1 MRPAPPSYTLL
12 LCLLLLAS
20 SLASVGC
27 SSRRPLAW
35 NTYGSIGWGSADA
48 EQAVPGINQ
57 AMVKWYMRDKQLI
70 YVVWTDL
77 SGGGDTRAS
86 LGSSSSKLK
95 IHHQAHLESSD
106 GASFEFEYTL
116 DTNNNDSS
124 NAGAVKIDGIDYEL
138 KNGALV
144 LVSTQRN
151 KVKAKQLDLDP
162 TVIDCIRNKSQSA
175 ESLRKAMKALAN
187 EHSEIREFFQ
197 SAENDE

>member
-1 MRPAPPSYTLL
+1 MRPAPPSYTLF
-12 LCLLLLAS
+12 LCLILLG
-20 SLASVGC
+20 SLALVGC
-27 SSRRPLAW
+27 SSRLASHTV
-35 NTYGSIGWGSADA
+35 TYGSTGWGSADA
-48 EQAVPGINQ
+48 EQAVPGIDQ

-77 SGGGDTRAS
+77 SGANS
-86 LGSSSSKLK
+86 SSGSSGDESAGVV
-95 IHHQAHLESSD
+95 HHQAHLESSD
-106 GASFEFEYTL
+106 GGSFEFEYTL

-124 NAGAVKIDGIDYEL
+124 NTGAVKIDGIDYEL

-162 TVIDCIRNKSQSA
+162 TVIDCIRDKSQSE

-187 EHSEIREFFQ
+187 GHSDIREFFQ
-197 SAENDE
+197 SAKNNE